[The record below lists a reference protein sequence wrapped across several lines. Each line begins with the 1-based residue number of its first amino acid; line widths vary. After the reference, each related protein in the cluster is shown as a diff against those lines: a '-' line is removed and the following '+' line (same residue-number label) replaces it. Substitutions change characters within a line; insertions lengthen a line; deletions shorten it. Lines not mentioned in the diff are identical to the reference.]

1 MHDKNVE
8 KPAESHSQQLD
19 TSPTT
24 LNISHQSY
32 TPEMTEQTVYR
43 EYLERKND
51 REKKISKITQNPNP
65 LKSNPSQTDPSIINS
80 SSRPHIRSKL
90 SRYRKTNILYKS
102 SQIICVSALI
112 LITIITLGIMFFMPT
127 EQLLSPH
134 SVDVEG
140 IFPIPGHLHG
150 VVVPHNRELDA
161 MEFLSPYFDEDGDVE
176 GGPDP
181 ELEMVTQIKPLEE
194 IEKEVAEIE
203 RQDVDQVGDL
213 VQVEENVE
221 EIVTTEQKL
230 EIVKSEKTEFS
241 ENESFSETTDNSEN
255 SDNGAQEYH
264 QIQNVQNKF
273 ALEPENPVNI
283 EPPLIKHKNVVPVF
297 ENQTTSTS
305 DHENFV
311 AHFGEAPIIG
321 KPRTKPGLLTS
332 TTSAP
337 ETTAYFQDVQGPQY
351 RCARDVR
358 VTFLP
363 NFMVLISQLCRQ
375 GCVFKLFFF
384 FGKLLRES
392 TFFIIYFR
400 LFVTFAVYRFLW

>member
-8 KPAESHSQQLD
+8 KPVCAQNRSQQLD

-24 LNISHQSY
+24 LSFHTNH
-32 TPEMTEQTVYR
+32 TEMTEETVYR

-51 REKKISKITQNPNP
+51 RDKKITKISQNPNP
-65 LKSNPSQTDPSIINS
+65 LKSNTTNS

-112 LITIITLGIMFFMPT
+112 LTTIITLGIMFFMPT
-127 EQLLSPH
+127 EHLLSPH

-176 GGPDP
+176 DGPDL
-181 ELEMVTQIKPLEE
+181 ELEMVTQVKPLEE

-203 RQDVDQVGDL
+203 RQDIDQVGDL
-213 VQVEENVE
+213 FQVENEE
-221 EIVTTEQKL
+221 EIVKIEEKL
-230 EIVKSEKTEFS
+230 KVFEPEKISTVELSES
-241 ENESFSETTDNSEN
+241 DSETTENSE
-255 SDNGAQEYH
+255 SFKNGAQEYH

-273 ALEPENPVNI
+273 AQESENSAKSEPQLINNKNDMPVPENKT
-283 EPPLIKHKNVVPVF
+283 L
-297 ENQTTSTS
+297 
-305 DHENFV
+305 DHEDFL

-351 RCARDVR
+351 RRA
-358 VTFLP
+358 
-363 NFMVLISQLCRQ
+363 
-375 GCVFKLFFF
+375 CV
-384 FGKLLRES
+384 
-392 TFFIIYFR
+392 
-400 LFVTFAVYRFLW
+400 